1 MIFKI
6 FQKKNPQGQTKEKRK
21 DWLKWRT
28 TIYGR
33 PHHIQL
39 RPEENASRLRTMVS
53 PNKRKIYHESQKNDE
68 LHCGHFL
75 IIGIYYQMGQH
86 TRSQAFL
93 LFSRFML
100 ENISEF
106 RHMLYKYNKKIGFF

>member
-1 MIFKI
+1 M
-6 FQKKNPQGQTKEKRK
+6 
-21 DWLKWRT
+21 
-28 TIYGR
+28 
-33 PHHIQL
+33 
-39 RPEENASRLRTMVS
+39 RLVCVLWS
-53 PNKRKIYHESQKNDE
+53 HQIKRKIYHESQKNDE

-75 IIGIYYQMGQH
+75 IIGIYYQMGQY

-106 RHMLYKYNKKIGFF
+106 RHMLYKYNKKIVFFFNIST

>member
-1 MIFKI
+1 
-6 FQKKNPQGQTKEKRK
+6 
-21 DWLKWRT
+21 
-28 TIYGR
+28 
-33 PHHIQL
+33 
-39 RPEENASRLRTMVS
+39 MVS

-75 IIGIYYQMGQH
+75 IIGIYYQMGQY

-100 ENISEF
+100 ENLGISPHVIPDRTTKRFGFSHFDINVISDFEM
-106 RHMLYKYNKKIGFF
+106 HLYCHLQEAVNKRPFGPVPFVMAANL